1 MINEIMLGDCF
12 DLLKDLEGDS
22 VDLILTDPPYNISKH
37 SYFKVNSSCKKFGK
51 ISHDFGD
58 WDKDDLDLQ
67 NLFFEFGRILKNG
80 GSVIIFFDIWKSNKV
95 KEAAL
100 KNSFKQPRV
109 CQWVKTNPTPI
120 NSQKN
125 YLSNSVEYFFTFVKG
140 KRPTFNSK
148 YDKGIYDV
156 PLPYGKTKTNHPNEK
171 PLNLFKSL
179 VEKHSN
185 VGDLVLDPFAGS
197 GTTAVA
203 CIETGRNYILME
215 REKDYYNLCEKRIN
229 QTLIKKI

>member
-1 MINEIMLGDCF
+1 M
-12 DLLKDLEGDS
+12 
-22 VDLILTDPPYNISKH
+22 
-37 SYFKVNSSCKKFGK
+37 
-51 ISHDFGD
+51 
-58 WDKDDLDLQ
+58 DLQ